1 MLNKPKGYVSA
12 TVDRDNP
19 TVTELVPEEFLR
31 FDLFPVGRLD
41 IDTEGLC
48 ILTNDG
54 ELSHRLL
61 SPKIIFQKST
71 VLNWTQFQRKKI

>member
-19 TVTELVPEEFLR
+19 TVIDLVPENFLR
-31 FDLFPVGRLD
+31 FELFPVGRLD

-48 ILTNDG
+48 IVNK
-54 ELSHRLL
+54 RWR
-61 SPKIIFQKST
+61 T
-71 VLNWTQFQRKKI
+71 VSQTSQS